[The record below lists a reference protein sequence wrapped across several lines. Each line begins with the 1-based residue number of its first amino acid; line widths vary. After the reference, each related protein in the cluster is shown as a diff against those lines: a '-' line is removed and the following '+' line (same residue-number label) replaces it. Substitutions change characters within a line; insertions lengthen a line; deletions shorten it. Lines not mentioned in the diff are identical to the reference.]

1 MRTLPVALA
10 ALGLVSVAGCAGI
23 QQAATDLGV
32 SVAVQQACTAAVAQ
46 EIPGISEDTDFDLV
60 LDRLEANGKACLIAA
75 VKDVL
80 MAQIVAVPPAAAGEV
95 IAADAKAAAAI

>member
-1 MRTLPVALA
+1 MK
-10 ALGLVSVAGCAGI
+10 
-23 QQAATDLGV
+23 
-32 SVAVQQACTAAVAQ
+32 
-46 EIPGISEDTDFDLV
+46 
-60 LDRLEANGKACLIAA
+60 DRLEANGKACLIAA